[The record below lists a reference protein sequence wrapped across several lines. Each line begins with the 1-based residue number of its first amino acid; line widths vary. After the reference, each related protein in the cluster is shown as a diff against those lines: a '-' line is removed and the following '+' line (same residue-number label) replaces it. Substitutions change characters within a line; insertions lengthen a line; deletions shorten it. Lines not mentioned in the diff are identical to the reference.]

1 MDFISKQMGKTTPF
15 FLYYALQDPHTPL
28 ESPSYFQQQ
37 APCSSSS
44 RKVYCGM
51 MKCIDTA
58 VQSVMSA
65 ISSAGF
71 LDNTLVVF
79 AGDNGGSPKNGGYN
93 WPMRGS
99 KGTLYEGGVRQAS
112 FAWGAMINADRRGTT
127 YHGAIHLV
135 DFFPTFM
142 ALASSGRWQ
151 GVSGQTLDGVNVWQG
166 IATGAAS
173 ARNETL
179 INAVDSAGAIRIGN
193 FKLMISQGTDSWCVS
208 HSIPFIIAPCTQIV
222 TVRLFVS
229 RTSLSPT
236 CGCCILFHSLSRLD
250 CAL

>member
-1 MDFISKQMGKTTPF
+1 
-15 FLYYALQDPHTPL
+15 
-28 ESPSYFQQQ
+28 
-37 APCSSSS
+37 
-44 RKVYCGM
+44 
-51 MKCIDTA
+51 
-58 VQSVMSA
+58 
-65 ISSAGF
+65 
-71 LDNTLVVF
+71 
-79 AGDNGGSPKNGGYN
+79 
-93 WPMRGS
+93 
-99 KGTLYEGGVRQAS
+99 
-112 FAWGAMINADRRGTT
+112 
-127 YHGAIHLV
+127 
-135 DFFPTFM
+135 
-142 ALASSGRWQ
+142 
-151 GVSGQTLDGVNVWQG
+151 VWQG

>member
-1 MDFISKQMGKTTPF
+1 
-15 FLYYALQDPHTPL
+15 
-28 ESPSYFQQQ
+28 
-37 APCSSSS
+37 
-44 RKVYCGM
+44 
-51 MKCIDTA
+51 
-58 VQSVMSA
+58 MSA

-99 KGTLYEGGVRQAS
+99 KGTLYEGGVRQAA

-208 HSIPFIIAPCTQIV
+208 HSIHYRAY
-222 TVRLFVS
+222 R
-229 RTSLSPT
+229 
-236 CGCCILFHSLSRLD
+236 D
-250 CAL
+250 CALVSLTTHFTFTHLWLLYSIPFIVAP